1 MNLYSSGDII
11 VFFTGRME
19 MNRGKKIV
27 VLSHCI
33 INANSKVEGLSTY
46 SSAVKSMVNFFMDSG
61 VGMMQLPCPEMEIY
75 GIKRWGHVK
84 EQFDTD
90 HFRKTSREMLK
101 STVGQLQNYIRNGY
115 EVIGLVGI
123 DGSPSCGVEKTCSSR
138 IWGGETSD
146 KEEFWKRIQSVEIV
160 NGRGVFI
167 EEFLKL
173 ADESG
178 IDVELFSLD
187 ESNISESVESLIK
200 KIKTD

>member
-1 MNLYSSGDII
+1 MD
-11 VFFTGRME
+11 
-19 MNRGKKIV
+19 RGKKIV

-46 SSAVKSMVNFFMDSG
+46 SSTVKSLVNFFMDSG
-61 VGMMQLPCPEMEIY
+61 VGMMQLPCPEMEMY

-84 EQFDTD
+84 EQFDTV

-138 IWGGETSD
+138 IWGGETSE
-146 KEEFWKRIQSVEIV
+146 KEELWKKIESVETV
-160 NGRGVFI
+160 SGRGIFI

-178 IDVELFSLD
+178 VEVELFSVD
-187 ESNISESVESLIK
+187 ESEIEGSIK
-200 KIKTD
+200 KLIEKLN